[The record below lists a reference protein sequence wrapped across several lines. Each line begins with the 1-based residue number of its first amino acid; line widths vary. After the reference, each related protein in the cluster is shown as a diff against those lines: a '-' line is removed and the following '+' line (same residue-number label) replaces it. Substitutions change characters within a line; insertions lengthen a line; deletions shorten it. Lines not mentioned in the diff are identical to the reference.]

1 MKLYFGSAVTTA
13 VTLMIAGLLGFMGY
27 TPHPVVTLG
36 KVGCAYWH
44 DGSIRYVSAIDE
56 FRAVDT
62 TGAGDN
68 FLTGIIYGLLT
79 EEPLDRCV
87 RLGNIFAGKSTT
99 AVGCFGA
106 ALILLAA
113 IAAPLAKT
121 QHTRQIWFYVMS
133 GGALLKI
140 LTMEISRIL
149 L

>member
-1 MKLYFGSAVTTA
+1 MEEAVRFLA
-13 VTLMIAGLLGFMGY
+13 GY

-36 KVGCAYWH
+36 KGGCAYWH

-106 ALILLAA
+106 AVTPALIRKYL
-113 IAAPLAKT
+113 
-121 QHTRQIWFYVMS
+121 
-133 GGALLKI
+133 
-140 LTMEISRIL
+140 
-149 L
+149 